1 MTVQKNKWV
10 IFFKQHWIAF
20 VPYIVLFI
28 LTAIM
33 AIINPRTLSMRF
45 LANKSDALFS
55 LILVSIGQT
64 FVLISGGFDLSVGGV
79 ICVTNS
85 LLALNMGNS
94 PGGIIFWSFVCII
107 IGVCIGVFNGIIVGK
122 AKMQPFIVTLATQ
135 SICYGT
141 ALLILKVDGG
151 KVDPAFMKILMY
163 RFGGIPL
170 TMILTVLLICIW
182 LYIKHTP
189 SGLALYAVGSNEK
202 AAHLNSINVLKTK
215 IMAYGLSGLFA
226 ALAGIYRTAHM
237 ASGSPTAGSSFVMT
251 SIVAAVIGGTAIT
264 GGIGGIAGTI
274 AGAYLLRSITDLL
287 VFLKV
292 SASWTSLVQ
301 GILLVAAVALTSYAK
316 LRRSSEVAQ

>member
-1 MTVQKNKWV
+1 VIRKNKYTNF
-10 IFFKQHWIAF
+10 IKEYWIVL
-20 VPYIVLFI
+20 VPYVVLLI
-28 LTAIM
+28 LTVIM
-33 AIINPRTLSMRF
+33 AVINPRTLSMRF

-85 LLALNMGNS
+85 LLALNMGNT
-94 PGGIIFWSFVCII
+94 PGGILFWSFMCII
-107 IGVCIGVFNGIIVGK
+107 IGAGIGIFNGIMIEK

-135 SICYGT
+135 SACYGT

-151 KVDPAFMKILMY
+151 RVDPAFMKILMY
-163 RFGGIPL
+163 RFGEMPL
-170 TMILTVLLICIW
+170 TMILTLLLICIW
-182 LYIKHTP
+182 LYMKRTP
-189 SGLALYAVGSNEK
+189 FGLALYAIGSNEK
-202 AAHLNSINVLKTK
+202 AAHLNSVNVLKTK

-226 ALAGIYRTAHM
+226 GIAGIYRTAHM

-264 GGIGGIAGTI
+264 GGIGGIVGTI
-274 AGAYLLRSITDLL
+274 AGAYLLRNITDLL

-292 SASWTSLVQ
+292 SASWTSLAQ
-301 GILLVAAVALTSYAK
+301 GILLVVAVALTSYAK
-316 LRRSSEVAQ
+316 LRRTNEVAQ